1 MLAPLLLLRG
11 LLEHERRH
19 GQKWSSTVEHGET
32 WEMSVKIRSVEG
44 VEAAVEVKVP
54 DSRDAFTKHSLEGI
68 SG

>member
-1 MLAPLLLLRG
+1 MSAG
-11 LLEHERRH
+11 H